1 MKTLFQKLLVACAAI
16 AFIGVAAPRAQA
28 QYNLTVSPTLNGGTN
43 NILASTV
50 RNVTNVITT
59 TRGRYVTLSATQA
72 AVSAGATSNTLFIID
87 RSIDSSNWELGAYT
101 FFATVNG
108 TTAQTTTTNID
119 VGAYGFLRQ
128 RVFQNTNTVPVTNV
142 TFQWSVKT
150 GL

>member
-1 MKTLFQKLLVACAAI
+1 MKTLFQKLVLAVSAI
-16 AFIGVAAPRAQA
+16 VLMAVGAPSAYA
-28 QYNLTVSPTLNGGTN
+28 QYNLTVSTLNGTTN

-50 RNVTNVITT
+50 RNVTNTITT
-59 TRGRYVTLSATQA
+59 TRGRHVTLSATQA

-87 RSIDSSNWELGAYT
+87 RSIDASNWELGAYT
-101 FFATVNG
+101 FFAAVNG
-108 TTAQTTTTNID
+108 TTATTTTSNID

-142 TFQWSVKT
+142 VFQYSVKT